1 MKYVLFST
9 IIFIGIFMSGC
20 LLEEFADVLY
30 SDFTTSLHEVKQHNL
45 EFSGSSEPEIK
56 EQIIN
61 HCKQSCKSFEYE
73 YNSYKYT
80 KTFENNV
87 YYYKD
92 IICVCK

>member
-1 MKYVLFST
+1 
-9 IIFIGIFMSGC
+9 MSGC

-45 EFSGSSEPEIK
+45 EFSGPSEQEIK

-61 HCKQSCKSFEYE
+61 HCKESCKSFEYE

-80 KTFENNV
+80 KKFENNI
-87 YYYKD
+87 YKINE